1 MDNIFRS
8 AFEYWSAPIPSVNM
22 VAGDKLHIAIQQFSF
37 RGTFL
42 LFYKNVYHR
51 TATVKLPS
59 FAEFFIRKKIQPYF
73 WDTVIMKVG

>member
-22 VAGDKLHIAIQQFSF
+22 VAGDKLEIARRQLSF
-37 RGTFL
+37 IGRFL
-42 LFYKNVYHR
+42 LFYKYIYHR

-59 FAEFFIRKKIQPYF
+59 FAQFFISKKSIHTSGTQF
-73 WDTVIMKVG
+73 L